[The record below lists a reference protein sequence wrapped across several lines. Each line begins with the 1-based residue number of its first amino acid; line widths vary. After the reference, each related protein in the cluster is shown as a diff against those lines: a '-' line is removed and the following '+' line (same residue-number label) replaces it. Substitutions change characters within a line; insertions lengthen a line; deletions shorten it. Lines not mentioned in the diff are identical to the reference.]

1 MPLNAY
7 CMYNNIRKNKTL
19 SPAVYTQQGASARFY
34 TKTAKGMKTNKIL
47 FFYRINL
54 PLIQELALFFAET
67 LIVMA
72 SLASFFVLIYQFG
85 FQNTIWMSV
94 QIDRVVRYIL
104 MAFFF
109 GITIRYIVKFKDIL
123 QEKLLFLDVGIYLL
137 VLAMLLCRL
146 FHVALAAKHIPV
158 LLFFCRPFYSY
169 MLIGLVSF
177 IHLSRLAF
185 IVMQSRIKPSVLF
198 SFSFLF
204 MIWVGTGL
212 LMLPNATYDGID
224 FIDALFMAATS
235 VCVTG
240 LTPVDA
246 SATFTLTGFLILM
259 MLIQIGGI
267 GVMTFTSFFALSLMG
282 KSSFSSE
289 MMLKDVL
296 NENQLGGLF
305 RAILKIIAVTFLIE
319 GIGVYL
325 IYMQIRHT
333 LPGGVFDEMFFST
346 FHAISAF
353 CNAGIST
360 LSGNLADPLVAHNY
374 GFLFCVALLIIV
386 GGLGFPI
393 VFNYVKLVQHLVV
406 NGFNMLVGKQRH
418 YIHRPHII
426 NVYTYI
432 VMVSTAIL
440 LVAGTAVY
448 FFAEK
453 DQTLAGLPLMGKLTS
468 SFFCAV
474 TPRTAGFN
482 IVNMASLSNTTLL
495 LIMILMAIGASPMS
509 TAGGI
514 KTTTVFVALV
524 TTVNVLRNKLPLEV
538 FGREIVPQNIRRALT
553 IIMLYITWMLLALFV
568 LTISERHAPLFTLL
582 FEVISALS
590 TVGLTLDFT
599 PHLSDVGKVVIIIT
613 MFIGRLGVYTFFLGL
628 VKDSKRKN
636 YTYPQENIL
645 M

>member
-1 MPLNAY
+1 
-7 CMYNNIRKNKTL
+7 
-19 SPAVYTQQGASARFY
+19 
-34 TKTAKGMKTNKIL
+34 MKTNKIL

-67 LIVMA
+67 LIVLA
-72 SLASFFVLIYQFG
+72 SLSSFFVLVYQFG

-94 QIDRVVRYIL
+94 QLDKLVLYIL
-104 MAFFF
+104 AAFFT
-109 GITIRYIVKFKDIL
+109 GITIRYVVKFKDIL
-123 QEKLLFLDVGIYLL
+123 QEKLLFLDLGIYLL
-137 VLAMLLCRL
+137 VLAALLCRL
-146 FHVALAAKHIPV
+146 FHVAMNVHHLPV
-158 LLFFCRPFYSY
+158 LSALCRPLYSY
-169 MLIGLVSF
+169 ILIGLVSI

-198 SFSFLF
+198 SFSFLLV
-204 MIWVGTGL
+204 IWVGTGL
-212 LMLPNATYDGID
+212 LMLPTATHDGIE

-240 LTPVDA
+240 LTPVDVP
-246 SATFTLTGFLILM
+246 ATFTFTGFLILL

-267 GVMTFTSFFALSLMG
+267 GIMTFTSFFALSLMG
-282 KSSFSSE
+282 KSSFTSE

-305 RAILKIIAVTFLIE
+305 RVILKIIAVTFLIE

-325 IYMQIRHT
+325 IYMQVRHT
-333 LPGGVFDEMFFST
+333 LPGGLPEELFFSV
-346 FHAISAF
+346 FHSVSAF

-374 GFLFCVALLIIV
+374 SLQFCMALLIII

-406 NGFNMLVGKQRH
+406 NGFNMLIGRQKH

-440 LVAGTAVY
+440 LVVGTVVY
-448 FFAEK
+448 FLAERE
-453 DQTLAGLPLMGKLTS
+453 DSLRRLPFIGQLSS
-468 SFFCAV
+468 SFFSAV

-482 IVNMASLSNTTLL
+482 IVDMTSLSNTTLL
-495 LIMILMAIGASPMS
+495 LLIILMGIGASPMS

-514 KTTTVFVALV
+514 KTTTAFVALV

-553 IIMLYITWMLLALFV
+553 IIMLYISWLLLALFV
-568 LTISERHAPLFTLL
+568 LTISERHVPLFTLL
-582 FEVISALS
+582 FEMVSALS

-599 PHLSDVGKVVIIIT
+599 PHLSDFGKVVIIIT

-636 YTYPQENIL
+636 YTYPQENVL

>member
-1 MPLNAY
+1 
-7 CMYNNIRKNKTL
+7 
-19 SPAVYTQQGASARFY
+19 
-34 TKTAKGMKTNKIL
+34 MKTNKIL

-67 LIVMA
+67 LIIMA

-85 FQNTIWMSV
+85 FENTIWMSV
-94 QIDRVVRYIL
+94 QLDKLLYYIL
-104 MAFFF
+104 IAFFV
-109 GITIRYIVKFKDIL
+109 GITIRYIVKFTDIL
-123 QEKLLFLDVGIYLL
+123 QEKLLYLDIGLYIMIFTALFGRVFKNTLILHHLSFLSFLWYPI
-137 VLAMLLCRL
+137 
-146 FHVALAAKHIPV
+146 
-158 LLFFCRPFYSY
+158 YSY
-169 MLIGLVSF
+169 VLIGIVSV
-177 IHLSRLAF
+177 IHLSRLTF
-185 IVMQSRIKPSVLF
+185 MVMQSRIKPSLLF

-212 LMLPNATYDGID
+212 LMLPNATQEGID

-240 LTPVDA
+240 LTPLDP
-246 SATFTLTGFLILM
+246 SATFTEIGFLILM
-259 MLIQIGGI
+259 ALIQIGGI
-267 GVMTFTSFFALSLMG
+267 GVMTFTSFFALSFMG
-282 KSSFSSE
+282 KSSFTSE

-305 RAILKIIAVTFLIE
+305 RAILKILGVTVLIE

-325 IYMQIRHT
+325 IYMQVRDT
-333 LPGGVFDEMFFST
+333 LPGGFHTEILFSI
-346 FHAISAF
+346 FHAISSF
-353 CNAGIST
+353 CNAGLST

-374 GFLFCVALLIIV
+374 SLQFWIAILIII

-393 VFNYVKLVQHLVV
+393 VFNYVKLVQHLIV
-406 NGFNMLVGKQRH
+406 NGFNILIGKQKH

-432 VMVSTAIL
+432 VMLSTAIL
-440 LVAGTAVY
+440 LVVGTGIY
-448 FFAEK
+448 FFTEK
-453 DQTLAGLPLMGKLTS
+453 DNTLAGMPFIGKLAS
-468 SFFCAV
+468 SFFSAV

-482 IVNMASLSNTTLL
+482 IVNMNSLTTTTMLL
-495 LIMILMAIGASPMS
+495 LIILMVIGASPMS

-514 KTTTVFVALV
+514 KTTTVFVALMA
-524 TTVNVLRNKLPLEV
+524 TVNVLRNKLPLEV
-538 FGREIVPQNIRRALT
+538 FGREILPQNIRRALT
-553 IIMLYITWMLLALFV
+553 IIILYVSWMFFAIFLLTF
-568 LTISERHAPLFTLL
+568 TEKRTPLFTLI

-590 TVGLTLDFT
+590 TVGLSLDFT
-599 PHLSDVGKVVIIIT
+599 SRLTDFGKVIIIIT

>member
-1 MPLNAY
+1 
-7 CMYNNIRKNKTL
+7 
-19 SPAVYTQQGASARFY
+19 
-34 TKTAKGMKTNKIL
+34 MKTSKIL

-67 LIVMA
+67 LIVLA
-72 SLASFFVLIYQFG
+72 SLSSFFVLVYQFG
-85 FQNTIWMSV
+85 FQNTISMSV
-94 QIDRVVRYIL
+94 QLDKSVLYIL
-104 MAFFF
+104 AAFFT
-109 GITIRYIVKFKDIL
+109 GISIRYIVKFKDVL
-123 QEKLLFLDVGIYLL
+123 QEKLLFLDVSIYLL
-137 VLAMLLCRL
+137 ILAALLCRL
-146 FHVALAAKHIPV
+146 FHVAMNVHHLPMLSGI
-158 LLFFCRPFYSY
+158 CRPLYSY
-169 MLIGLVSF
+169 LLIGLVSI

-198 SFSFLF
+198 SFSFLLV
-204 MIWVGTGL
+204 IWGGTGL
-212 LMLPNATYDGID
+212 LMLPTATHDGIE
-224 FIDALFMAATS
+224 FIDALFMATTS

-240 LTPVDA
+240 LATVDVPG
-246 SATFTLTGFLILM
+246 TFTFTGFLILL

-267 GVMTFTSFFALSLMG
+267 GIMTFTSFFALSLMG
-282 KSSFSSE
+282 KSSFTSE

-305 RAILKIIAVTFLIE
+305 RVILKIIAVTFLIE

-325 IYMQIRHT
+325 IYMQVRHT
-333 LPGGVFDEMFFST
+333 LPGGLPEELFFAVFHSV
-346 FHAISAF
+346 SAF

-360 LSGNLADPLVAHNY
+360 LSNNLADPLVAHNY
-374 GFLFCVALLIIV
+374 SLQFCMALLIII

-406 NGFNMLVGKQRH
+406 NGFNILIGRQKH

-440 LVAGTAVY
+440 LVVGTVVY
-448 FFAEK
+448 FFAERE
-453 DQTLAGLPLMGKLTS
+453 DSLRGLPFVGQLTS
-468 SFFCAV
+468 SFFSAV

-482 IVNMASLSNTTLL
+482 IVDMTSLSNTTLL
-495 LIMILMAIGASPMS
+495 LLLILMGIGASPMS

-514 KTTTVFVALV
+514 KTTTAFVALV
-524 TTVNVLRNKLPLEV
+524 TTVNVLRNKQPLEV
-538 FGREIVPQNIRRALT
+538 FGREIVPQNIRRALS
-553 IIMLYITWMLLALFV
+553 IILLYVTWLLLALFV
-568 LTISERHAPLFTLL
+568 LTISEKHVPLFTLL
-582 FEVISALS
+582 FEMVSALS

-599 PHLSDVGKVVIIIT
+599 PDLSDFGKVVIIIT
-613 MFIGRLGVYTFFLGL
+613 MFIGRLGVYTFFVGL

-636 YTYPQENIL
+636 YSYPQENIL